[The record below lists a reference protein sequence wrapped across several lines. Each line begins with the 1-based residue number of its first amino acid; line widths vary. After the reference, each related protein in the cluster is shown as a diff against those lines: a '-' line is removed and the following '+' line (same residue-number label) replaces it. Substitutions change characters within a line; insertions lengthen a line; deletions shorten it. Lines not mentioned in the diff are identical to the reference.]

1 MNCFKCKKE
10 LLFEEYLL
18 KDFVACPYCGA
29 FFPKI
34 VEPIENGS
42 IEAELKKLADEFGG
56 LEIFS
61 EENASRFAKSLAKLN
76 SPFDVAR
83 DKLLV
88 ANIKKIPQRLYS
100 VIEQTQNEKQQMADL
115 CFDEMISFGLPQ
127 EFAKETI
134 AWLTQVMRFSVNLER
149 KPLIEKNVVE
159 TKVTIRY
166 SENRFFSSALT
177 QKKTFDYKSCTIG
190 KQEWFAV
197 NFHNTCGRSKSYD
210 DYGDIGI
217 WCTRKE
223 YGRLYNWL
231 EASKNA
237 PEGWRLPT
245 IEDFR
250 DLVHH
255 IQSLGYDSG
264 TALKSTNQWHGESD
278 QGLDLFGFCAYP
290 TVLKNGE
297 SQAWFWTA
305 SATGEIDYPHYCV
318 CLSANNNELNRTSKV
333 TDDYQACVRYVRDIE

>member
-10 LLFEEYLL
+10 LLFKKSLL

-34 VEPIENGS
+34 LEPIENGS

-134 AWLTQVMRFSVNLER
+134 AWLTRVMRFSVNLER
-149 KPLIEKNVVE
+149 KPLIEKNVVN
-159 TKVTIRY
+159 TKVRIRY
-166 SENRFFSSALT
+166 AEGSYSSTL
-177 QKKTFDYKSCTIG
+177 KEEKTFDYKSCTIG

-197 NFHNTCGRSKSYD
+197 NFDNTHGRIELYD
-210 DYGDIGI
+210 NYNNVIGR

-223 YGRLYNWL
+223 FGRLYNWH

-264 TALKSTNQWHGESD
+264 TALKSTNQWHGKSD

-290 TVLKNGE
+290 TVLENGE

-305 SATGEIDYPHYCV
+305 SATGERDYPHYCV
-318 CLSANNNELNRTSKV
+318 SLSANNNELNLTSKAS
-333 TDDYQACVRYVRDIE
+333 DGYQACVRYVRDIE

>member
-10 LLFEEYLL
+10 LLFEESLL

-149 KPLIEKNVVE
+149 KPLIEKNVVN

-166 SENRFFSSALT
+166 AEASYLRERT
-177 QKKTFDYKSCTIG
+177 EGRTFDYKSCTIG

-197 NFHNTCGRSKSYD
+197 NFDNTHGCIKSYNT
-210 DYGDIGI
+210 YNNKIGI

-223 YGRLYNWL
+223 FGRLYNWH

-305 SATGEIDYPHYCV
+305 SETNKHDDHYCV
-318 CLSANNNELNRTSKV
+318 SLSANNNELNLTSKAG
-333 TDDYQACVRYVRDIE
+333 DGYQACVRYVRDIE

>member
-10 LLFEEYLL
+10 LLFEESLL

-149 KPLIEKNVVE
+149 KPLIKKNVVN
-159 TKVTIRY
+159 TKVTIQY
-166 SENRFFSSALT
+166 ENSSSNLS
-177 QKKTFDYKSCTIG
+177 KKTFDYKSCTIG

-197 NFHNTCGRSKSYD
+197 NFDNTRGRTESYD
-210 DYGDIGI
+210 DYDNEIGI

-223 YGRLYNWL
+223 YGRLYNWH
-231 EASKNA
+231 EASKNV

-305 SATGEIDYPHYCV
+305 SATGENDYPHYCV
-318 CLSANNNELNRTSKV
+318 GLSANNNELNLTSKAG
-333 TDDYQACVRYVRDIE
+333 DGYQACVRYVRDIE

>member
-10 LLFEEYLL
+10 LLFKKSLL

-42 IEAELKKLADEFGG
+42 IEAELKKMADEFGG

-149 KPLIEKNVVE
+149 KPLIKKNVVN
-159 TKVTIRY
+159 TKVTIQY
-166 SENRFFSSALT
+166 ANLSGDLS
-177 QKKTFDYKSCTIG
+177 KKTFDYKSCTIG

-197 NFHNTCGRSKSYD
+197 NFGNTYGRTESFND
-210 DYGDIGI
+210 DNNEIGI

-223 YGRLYNWL
+223 YGRLYNWH

-297 SQAWFWTA
+297 SQACFWTA
-305 SATGEIDYPHYCV
+305 SATGENDYPHYCV
-318 CLSANNNELNRTSKV
+318 CLSANNNELNLTSKA
-333 TDDYQACVRYVRDIE
+333 TDGYQACVRYVRDIE